1 MHGARM
7 LNPISNS
14 PSSILRMSCSMIT
27 RPLILPC
34 VSSTGFPLPM
44 SRLRRRQPRSR
55 FRLPSPTPCDTVKSL
70 IAYAASMKPNLDIL
84 KPEIELYLEE
94 SGLAIFY
101 GFSRPLES
109 SPAVFWD
116 CDQYPDYRQF
126 VQSAHA
132 AGVKLI
138 VFHQREFFSEQ
149 IDEALEKLHSC
160 ELPSQESRHFEERL
174 NDFRMHEGSVCA
186 IELSFDHQG
195 RIY

>member
-1 MHGARM
+1 
-7 LNPISNS
+7 
-14 PSSILRMSCSMIT
+14 
-27 RPLILPC
+27 
-34 VSSTGFPLPM
+34 
-44 SRLRRRQPRSR
+44 
-55 FRLPSPTPCDTVKSL
+55 
-70 IAYAASMKPNLDIL
+70 MKPNLDIL

-126 VQSAHA
+126 VQSARA
-132 AGVKLI
+132 AGVRLI

-160 ELPSQESRHFEERL
+160 ELPAQESRHFEERL
-174 NDFRMHEGSVCA
+174 HDLRVHEGSVCA
-186 IELSFDHQG
+186 IELSFDHEG
-195 RIY
+195 RIYLFDLRTEWFDEFSELQDEIQLLVPDPDSGDDSPISGYFSRN